1 MYTNIY
7 IYTCTIYTLRSRPH
21 ATCLRLI
28 EKRSCPPPCT
38 EAPQSTSISGCCT
51 LPTYLF
57 IVIGAWG
64 NSNDWWGYVGGWV
77 RHPLLMSTA
86 SYVACPEVW
95 SEAMPMT
102 ASCLLSMSGFETLLR
117 YERMMPLMWDQA
129 ADWLPYQP
137 RLPIC
142 TLAATWQKNWQ
153 INENPKSWSQRVLE
167 QGLPTAI
174 SHATRMQYLHYP
186 NPKYTRSI
194 WKSRTNM

>member
-1 MYTNIY
+1 MPPVCGWLN
-7 IYTCTIYTLRSRPH
+7 RDRAPPPP
-21 ATCLRLI
+21 
-28 EKRSCPPPCT
+28 PPPCA
-38 EAPQSTSISGCCT
+38 EAPQSTSISDCCT
-51 LPTYLF
+51 LPTSLF
-57 IVIGAWG
+57 IVIRAWG

-137 RLPIC
+137 RLPAYMHPGSNMAEKL
-142 TLAATWQKNWQ
+142 TNK
-153 INENPKSWSQRVLE
+153 
-167 QGLPTAI
+167 
-174 SHATRMQYLHYP
+174 
-186 NPKYTRSI
+186 
-194 WKSRTNM
+194 WKSQILVSTYSWAGSTNCNIECYTHAIPLLPQPQVYS